1 MAVKTLNIGSKK
13 RGYWVALGFGKSESG
28 GGKLVLPDHVGLAV
42 GSGAARP
49 FDVSLIDFSNITT
62 VGGSAVLFAGD
73 GLYDMGGEID
83 ASKFKSAALFGTVYN
98 LTIVPVFRD
107 LGESFTYASTMDL
120 SSSYDFGSTA
130 ASKASFVAM
139 LSGLYD
145 ISDKG
150 FTCTIK
156 TRIAYTAEM
165 QAIAAAKGW
174 TLSN

>member
-1 MAVKTLNIGSKK
+1 MPEG
-13 RGYWVALGFGKSESG
+13 
-28 GGKLVLPDHVGLAV
+28 VGLSV
-42 GSGAARP
+42 GFMAAKP
-49 FDVSLIDFSNITT
+49 LDVSNIDFSNITQ
-62 VGGSAVLFAGD
+62 VSGNAYLFAGD
-73 GLYDMGGEID
+73 GLVDMIGEID

-120 SSSYDFGSTA
+120 SSSYELGFTA
-130 ASKASFVAM
+130 ESVASFVAM
-139 LSGLYD
+139 LNGLYD

-156 TRIAYTAEM
+156 TRMTYTAEM
-165 QAIAAAKGW
+165 QAIATAKGW

>member
-1 MAVKTLNIGSKK
+1 MPEGVGLSIGS
-13 RGYWVALGFGKSESG
+13 R
-28 GGKLVLPDHVGLAV
+28 
-42 GSGAARP
+42 AADEL
-49 FDVSLIDFSNITT
+49 DVSNIDFSNITQ
-62 VGGSAVLFAGD
+62 VSGNAYLFGGD
-73 GLYDMGGEID
+73 GVFIMTGEID
-83 ASKFKSAALFGTVYN
+83 ASKFTSAALFGTVYN
-98 LTIVPVFRD
+98 LRTVPIFRD

-120 SSSYDFGSTA
+120 STSYDLGGTEG
-130 ASKASFVAM
+130 KASFVAM
-139 LSGLYD
+139 LNGLYD

>member
-1 MAVKTLNIGSKK
+1 MPAG
-13 RGYWVALGFGKSESG
+13 
-28 GGKLVLPDHVGLAV
+28 VGLAV

-62 VGGSAVLFAGD
+62 VGGSAYLFAGD
-73 GLYDMGGEID
+73 GLWIMVGEID
-83 ASKFKSAALFGTVYN
+83 ASKFLSANLFGTVYN

-120 SSSYDFGSTA
+120 SSSYELGATA
-130 ASKASFVAM
+130 ESKASFVAM
-139 LSGLYD
+139 LNGLYD

-156 TRIAYTAEM
+156 TRMTYTAEM